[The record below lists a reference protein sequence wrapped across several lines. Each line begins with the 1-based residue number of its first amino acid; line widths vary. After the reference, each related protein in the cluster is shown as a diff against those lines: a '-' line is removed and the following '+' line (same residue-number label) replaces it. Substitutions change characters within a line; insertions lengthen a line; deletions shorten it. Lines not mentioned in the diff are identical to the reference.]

1 MGLFIYRLMGAA
13 MFDGGMYEG
22 IEADRST
29 TLQAL
34 TAVVLVSLAAGIGAG
49 DWLGTR
55 AATLVAVTLLA
66 LVTWAAWAMLVFQ
79 IGTRALPEPQ
89 TRANW
94 GQLLRTTG
102 FAAAPGLLLVF
113 GLIPNGRGPVF
124 GVVGVWMLA
133 TMIFGVKHAL
143 DYHHMTRAVLVC
155 VTAAV
160 LSLGLAFAASAL
172 LAPAVS

>member
-1 MGLFIYRLMGAA
+1 MGLFMYRLLGAA

-34 TAVVLVSLAAGIGAG
+34 TAVVLASVAAGIGAG

-55 AATLVAVTLLA
+55 ATTLVAVTLLA

-89 TRANW
+89 TRADW

-113 GLIPNGRGPVF
+113 GLIPHGRGPVF
-124 GVVGVWMLA
+124 GVVGAWMLA
-133 TMIFGVKHAL
+133 AMIFGVKHAL
-143 DYHHMTRAVLVC
+143 DYRHTTRAVLVC
-155 VTAAV
+155 VTAVA
-160 LSLGLAFAASAL
+160 LSLALAFAASAL
-172 LAPAVS
+172 VAPTVS

>member
-1 MGLFIYRLMGAA
+1 MGLFVYRLLGAA
-13 MFDGGMYEG
+13 MLDGGMYEG

-34 TAVVLVSLAAGIGAG
+34 TAVLLASLAAGIGAG

-55 AATLVAVTLLA
+55 ATTLVAVAVLA
-66 LVTWAAWAMLVFQ
+66 LITWAAWAMLVYQ
-79 IGTRALPEPQ
+79 IGTHVLPEPQ
-89 TRANW
+89 TRADW

-113 GLIPNGRGPVF
+113 GLIPEGRGAVF
-124 GVVGVWMLA
+124 GVVGAWMLA
-133 TMIFGVKHAL
+133 AMIVGVRHAL
-143 DYHHMTRAVLVC
+143 DYRHTVRAVVVC
-155 VTAAV
+155 VAAAA

-172 LAPAVS
+172 VAPGVS